1 MRWNRLYIVDNQLR
15 YGNKN
20 INLTRN
26 EFLLISSLLNSG
38 GEVNCDVLKRTIWPE
53 RENTITCN
61 NINQLSSRVK
71 SKLIIAGCDV
81 TISKNG
87 ELISLLINNKLK
99 FNKVIVFEH
108 LLAMMLLLSHFY
120 IYH

>member
-1 MRWNRLYIVDNQLR
+1 MRWNRLYIADNQLR

-53 RENTITCN
+53 RESIITCN

-87 ELISLLINNKLK
+87 EVISLLINNKPRI
-99 FNKVIVFEH
+99 NKVMIFVH
-108 LLAMMLLLSHFY
+108 LLAMMLLISHFY